1 MEFITLNEKE
11 YRKFLSTYINKTFL
25 QSIEMANVNKTIGN
39 EVCFLGVKKNNKII
53 AASLFIIKNIKN
65 KKMYYSPRG
74 LLLDYNDDQLLKFY
88 VNNIVKY
95 VKEHKGYLIKIDP
108 YIELYSRD
116 GDGNKTNEYN
126 NEETLGKLMSLGFKY
141 LNHSIQKK
149 WLYVLDIKNK
159 TKDDVFANLKGNVKN
174 IIRKCEKIGI
184 EIEILNDDLT
194 RFANIVEE
202 TAERKNF
209 SGRNLDYYNSMK
221 KEFKENILI
230 VVAKLNIDK
239 YVNKLKIE
247 LDELIKNRDK
257 IKVDGKKKTNE
268 ENISIIENNI
278 NKILDTKNKF
288 GNEIDL
294 ASSMFCFY
302 GREVVYLFSGSKE
315 EFLYLN
321 APYLI
326 QWYIIE
332 EAINRK
338 YDRYNFYGIEDL
350 SDPKI
355 KKHGVYD
362 FKKGFN
368 GKVMETIGELDL
380 YLYKK
385 DYIISK
391 LKQII
396 KQII

>member
-1 MEFITLNEKE
+1 
-11 YRKFLSTYINKTFL
+11 
-25 QSIEMANVNKTIGN
+25 MANVNKTIGN
-39 EVCFLGVKKNNKII
+39 EVCFLGVKKNNKIT

-149 WLYVLDIKNK
+149 WFYVLDIKNK

-239 YVNKLKIE
+239 F
-247 LDELIKNRDK
+247 
-257 IKVDGKKKTNE
+257 
-268 ENISIIENNI
+268 II
-278 NKILDTKNKF
+278 F
-288 GNEIDL
+288 
-294 ASSMFCFY
+294 
-302 GREVVYLFSGSKE
+302 R
-315 EFLYLN
+315 
-321 APYLI
+321 
-326 QWYIIE
+326 
-332 EAINRK
+332 
-338 YDRYNFYGIEDL
+338 
-350 SDPKI
+350 
-355 KKHGVYD
+355 
-362 FKKGFN
+362 
-368 GKVMETIGELDL
+368 
-380 YLYKK
+380 
-385 DYIISK
+385 
-391 LKQII
+391 
-396 KQII
+396 